1 MVGEVKGVKD
11 PSDGFWQ
18 VYCSGNRQTDTRD
31 NYRNPRAYAP
41 RVNKVCR
48 VGLRRFD
55 ALEPPR
61 TTFSNHI
68 MTEPLPSLGL
78 GLRARAAEG

>member
-1 MVGEVKGVKD
+1 MDTVAARAVTD
-11 PSDGFWQ
+11 RQ
-18 VYCSGNRQTDTRD
+18 TYRHTYRQTDTH
-31 NYRNPRAYAP
+31 AP